1 MTTGYV
7 NLYVEINL
15 FSLVLVF
22 IVLRRT
28 QGVSRMV
35 EQKTFVMGIIS
46 EMIFFTAD
54 TLAVLIGSRTIPGT
68 NTALLVCKTVY
79 FFSTSMM
86 CFLWFLYFEYLR
98 ETLFVKQRRK
108 VRLSSAG
115 IWIFSILL
123 IGNLFGK
130 YLFYVES
137 DGSYHRGS
145 LFILNYILPYSY
157 AFVVWLRLAV
167 DVIKKDNRLSRR
179 PQILLAL
186 FPVAPGIS
194 GIVQFF
200 YPQVPV
206 ACVAMSLATLLLYLN
221 WTEQL
226 ISIDPLTNL
235 SNRKQ
240 LELSFKQWSK
250 SLGEAEKL
258 GILLVD
264 ANNFKHINDTYGHP
278 QGDVA
283 LKAIAESLS
292 LGCREITGKAVVARY
307 GGDEF
312 VVLMITDSESSLDEL
327 KRRINESL
335 AKVVMD
341 RVLPFELSVS
351 IGTSVFRAGD
361 SLRGLIERA
370 DKAMYSEKKQSKQR
384 M

>member
-7 NLYVEINL
+7 NLYVELNL
-15 FSLVLVF
+15 FSLVLVL
-22 IVLRRT
+22 IILRRT

-35 EQKTFVMGIIS
+35 EQKTFMMGIIS
-46 EMIFFTAD
+46 EMVFFVAD
-54 TLAVLIGSRTIPGT
+54 TLAVLIGSRTIPGS
-68 NTALLVCKTVY
+68 NSALLICKTVY
-79 FFSTSMM
+79 FFSTAMM

-98 ETLFVKQRRK
+98 ETLFIRERRK
-108 VRLSSAG
+108 VRLSSLG
-115 IWIFSILL
+115 IWIFGLLL
-123 IGNLFGK
+123 IGNIFGK
-130 YLFYVES
+130 YLFYVEP

-157 AFVVWLRLAV
+157 AFIVWLRLAV
-167 DVIKKDNRLSRR
+167 DILKKDNRLSRK

-194 GIVQFF
+194 GIIQFF

-206 ACVAMSLATLLLYLN
+206 ACVAMSLATLALYLN

-226 ISIDPLTNL
+226 ISVDPLTNL

-264 ANNFKHINDTYGHP
+264 ANNFKHINDTYGHA
-278 QGDVA
+278 QGDIA
-283 LKAIAESLS
+283 LITIADALR
-292 LGCREITGKAVVARY
+292 LGCKDIVGKSVIARY

-312 VVLMITDSESSLDEL
+312 IVLMITDSESICIEI
-327 KRRINESL
+327 KEKINRSL
-335 AKVVMD
+335 AEMVAKKY
-341 RVLPFELSVS
+341 LPFELSVS
-351 IGTSVFRAGD
+351 IGMAVFREGD

-370 DKAMYSEKKQSKQR
+370 DEAMYREKEQRKQQ
-384 M
+384 